1 MKFYRCLFI
10 LFLGFFVFSR
20 ATAGE
25 WEKINGK
32 RAEEHYNRAHS
43 YIQNEESAELIFA
56 EMKRAAQ
63 LDHREAQYET
73 ATMLLEGLVTERKP
87 NEAFHFMLESAKQ
100 GHALAQLS
108 ILDMYHQGVGVN
120 KDFKKALLWANK
132 IQQNETADRDM
143 KEKSQ
148 KIKDIIEPLQK
159 QFEKAHIE
167 YNKRPAGQAVNQ
179 NGFAVY
185 SVESNGPSAEA
196 FPLMEEVAERGHPRA
211 IYLTGFMLLKGYG
224 VKKNPYQAYKW
235 MKEAA
240 LNNSARAQRT
250 LAVMYLQGT
259 GVRQNKEE
267 AFKWMQRAA
276 NNNSYHAQLDV
287 GIMYIEGT
295 GIEKSFYLGHRW
307 IKRSAEQGHILA
319 YIKLAE
325 IYSAG
330 DQVKHNPQKALDWAE
345 KAQKQMREPKK
356 NGKPSLDIQTQKRLE
371 LRVERMIEINREILN
386 NHTSS
391 AETTAPPF
399 KTETPPTD
407 PKTDPQT
414 NQRPGC
420 KDAFS

>member
-1 MKFYRCLFI
+1 MKFYRFLLI
-10 LFLGFFVFSR
+10 LFVGFFAFSG
-20 ATAGE
+20 ATVDE
-25 WEKINGK
+25 WEKLNGEIAK
-32 RAEEHYNRAHS
+32 EHYNHAHS
-43 YIQNEESAELIFA
+43 YIQNEAPAELIFA
-56 EMKRAAQ
+56 EMKKAAQ
-63 LDHREAQYET
+63 YNHRKAQYET
-73 ATMLLEGLVTERKP
+73 ATMLLEGLGTKRKP

-108 ILDMYHQGVGVN
+108 VLDMYYQGVGVN
-120 KDFKKALLWANK
+120 KDFKKALLWANR
-132 IQQNETADRDM
+132 IQQSKIADRDM
-143 KEKSQ
+143 KQKSQ

-167 YNKRPAGQAVNQ
+167 YNKRPAGHAVNQ

-224 VKKNPYQAYKW
+224 VEKNPYQAYKW

-276 NNNSYHAQLDV
+276 NNNSYHAQLDL
-287 GIMYIEGT
+287 GIMYFEGT
-295 GIEKSFYLGHRW
+295 GTEKSFYSGYKW
-307 IKRSAEQGHILA
+307 IKKSAEQGHILA

-330 DQVKHNPQKALDWAE
+330 EQVKHNPQKALDWAE

-356 NGKPSLDIQTQKRLE
+356 NGKLPTDIQTQKSLE
-371 LRVERMIEINREILN
+371 MRVERVIEINREIVNNN

-391 AETTAPPF
+391 AETTAPS
-399 KTETPPTD
+399 KTETPTA
-407 PKTDPQT
+407 PKTDPK
-414 NQRPGC
+414 PGC